1 MHVVNGNMESKW
13 KDRIKVQLI
22 NMPSLYCR
30 FDSLIINSHFL
41 LDLLHVLARREWMM
55 NNKDTLAHYC
65 TSSKRPHAAQLLS
78 LPLSDCLVELAF
90 VGVFRSADF
99 AKCLDILLSFPIL
112 DGRSCRLSR
121 C

>member
-1 MHVVNGNMESKW
+1 MHVVNGIMESKW

-65 TSSKRPHAAQLLS
+65 TSSKRPHAA
-78 LPLSDCLVELAF
+78 
-90 VGVFRSADF
+90 
-99 AKCLDILLSFPIL
+99 
-112 DGRSCRLSR
+112 
-121 C
+121 